1 MPGPRLREE
10 SGFTKRP
17 FSEVPYSTLCGV
29 VLAAM
34 LANSDPP
41 HGGGGGGH
49 LQGQGQT
56 FFSVV
61 LLR

>member
-1 MPGPRLREE
+1 MPGPRLREG
-10 SGFTKRP
+10 SGFTKQP

-29 VLAAM
+29 VLTAM

-41 HGGGGGGH
+41 QRRGEKMH
-49 LQGQGQT
+49 LQGQGQIV
-56 FFSVV
+56 FSVA